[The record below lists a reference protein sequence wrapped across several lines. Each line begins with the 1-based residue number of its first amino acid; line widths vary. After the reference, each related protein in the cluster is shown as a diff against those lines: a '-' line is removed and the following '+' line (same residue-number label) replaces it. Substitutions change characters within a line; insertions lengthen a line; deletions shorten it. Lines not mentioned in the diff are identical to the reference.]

1 MFATPDEAEQAFYD
15 ALARQ
20 DIASLMQVWADD
32 EEIICIA
39 ANGSRIIGQTAV
51 LQAMR
56 ELFRRGSVSIRP
68 VRCASTHNMM
78 SAVHVLVEQTT
89 ERSSA
94 GLKIATHHVTH
105 VFHKGPTG
113 WRLVL
118 HHASLAPDTGGL
130 LPLHEIPDTVH

>member
-1 MFATPDEAEQAFYD
+1 MFATPDEAEQAFYK

-20 DIASLMQVWADD
+20 DISGVMQVWADD
-32 EEIICIA
+32 EEIICISSV
-39 ANGSRIIGQTAV
+39 GSRIIGQTAV

-56 ELFRRGSVSIRP
+56 ELFSRGAVSIRP
-68 VRCASTHNMM
+68 VRCAATLNMM
-78 SAVHVLVEQTT
+78 SAVHVLVEQIT

-94 GLKIATHHVTH
+94 GLKIATRHVTH

-118 HHASLAPDTGGL
+118 HHASPAPDTGGL
-130 LPLHEIPDTVH
+130 LPLHEIPDVVH